1 MQSISDFWTLIT
13 CIFPSSR
20 NNYSVV
26 QTESLEIV
34 LFQHLSV
41 PLKRTVILR
50 GQILWPI
57 TTRIHIQV
65 EETKK
70 VSTIFTLYAKAKA
83 TIKRLTINPHWYR
96 KDLLTRMIFAFHIIE
111 RNYKSNFYILFSL
124 SITLLNKQTNS
135 YYHICL
141 IY

>member
-20 NNYSVV
+20 NNYSSL

-34 LFQHLSV
+34 SFQHLSV

-70 VSTIFTLYAKAKA
+70 VSTIFTLYAKAKE

-96 KDLLTRMIFAFHIIE
+96 KDQLTRMLFAFNIIA
-111 RNYKSNFYILFSL
+111 RNYKSQFYISL
-124 SITLLNKQTNS
+124 SWKRSS
-135 YYHICL
+135 YA
-141 IY
+141 